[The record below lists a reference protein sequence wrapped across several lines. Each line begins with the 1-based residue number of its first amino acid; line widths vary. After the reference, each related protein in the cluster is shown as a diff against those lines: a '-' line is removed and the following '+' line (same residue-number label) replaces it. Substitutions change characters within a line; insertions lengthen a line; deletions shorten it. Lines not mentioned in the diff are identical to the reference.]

1 MAESARQ
8 KRMREL
14 GVSTGTSSPE
24 SSSTTMSARQKRM
37 IELGV
42 IEQPKRDPHPANVMR
57 ASTVMGDQF
66 ANTFSANADRMAKE
80 QTYKP
85 VAKVEKV
92 EEKSFLDKTL
102 DVTKS
107 VGKGLT
113 DFKTKFEDS
122 TSFGL
127 SPFIDKKIIQSGIM
141 PDKFNQD
148 QTERMQRAESSIGG
162 KIGEFAGYI
171 AAGVGIDKAVV
182 KLGGKALEKLSPVVG
197 GLVRGSI
204 AGGVET
210 ALQETGDIAFRGKE
224 FNPLNVAFGTAAGGV
239 LGGAIPLIG
248 AGARKILDK
257 YKPTKEVPVAPRLG
271 LPEPKPRGNVN
282 QAVTDDVITP
292 EYTFKLDKPSDNL
305 VAQAKNMDEAR
316 ADLSALDEEIRTLN
330 IKQSEAVNDQFKL
343 LSEQLK
349 NRQGTVP
356 KGVIQD
362 LDGNVTGNTKGFSK
376 NPEWYQEYYAQYGK
390 VPNRRE
396 LYTIAKKQVEEGYT
410 DFGTDIPSWKAQNNY
425 DETVEALTGVRNQ
438 ISRTL
443 AEQTNNVTDAT
454 LKYEAIGFDRTVKQK
469 VTVPQPKPVE
479 APEVQ
484 MKNVDRPLLPQI
496 TPKDVLTKPASS
508 GQGWFERLFG
518 TQGVGI
524 TPGVRDGKELID
536 THIVGNA
543 RERGSLVERIGETA
557 SWANQNIIDKF
568 APFRQIS
575 DDTYNAAM
583 DSTRANNL
591 ATITI
596 KDKFV
601 DLEGNVIGKSLKD
614 VYANVPRGQKH
625 IADRYTIMRDAVS
638 RMDRGIR
645 VYGDEAWFPKT
656 SQEAAEMVTTLEER
670 NPWLIQFGKDW
681 NGFNGNRQD
690 IWVQGGIASQEL
702 IDTLRFTNPN
712 YATMQRQQPSG
723 DLRKRLM
730 FNTGKAGFSGQKAPI
745 KRAVGSR
752 KKIIEPA
759 QSMIES
765 TGTTYHALLRNRA
778 MIKMYDAVLA
788 NPEKYRG
795 ILEIVEETAEMKKLS
810 LDEINTILRE
820 EGPEGVIGK
829 LNGELDNIFKK
840 SKQVTSKDDAIVT
853 VMIDG
858 NPVKM
863 WVGETSLLKA
873 IDGISPEQLG
883 VAMTIANTIS
893 KMIKIS
899 ATGMLAP
906 VQGAKL
912 ALRDLPIALAQSKDK
927 KRFLFDI
934 SHALVSQVGDWLP
947 DFVPGASKLGN
958 LARQY
963 YRAGGGY
970 EAYLKGDSKIRAV
983 SSDLTRDPIL
993 SGRNLWKTAKKVNP
1007 LKPLK
1012 GFGDAL
1018 ENVPRIAAFS
1028 AEMRKNGWKRDPE
1041 SVRAAVD
1048 AGREA
1053 TVNWSRRGIKGAGI
1067 EAVLPYSSAA
1077 VNGTYRL
1084 VKRFKEQ
1091 PISAT
1096 LLIMGIA
1103 GAKIASYEKFKDD
1116 TDYQQRSRWEKG
1128 IPVSKTADGKFVTQ
1142 PVEPTEAF
1150 IADQIL
1156 HFYKWS
1162 KDGEKL
1168 PSAKETFREGTEAL
1182 LPKYASGPLASFATE
1197 GVPFDPLAG
1206 LEATAAGS
1214 IMEPIN
1220 AAISGRNFFG
1230 GEIVPYEY
1238 RDLPT
1243 NLQYDE
1249 TTSAAGKWAAENLH
1263 IDAFTFD
1270 YLGEKFGG
1278 DIAKIGLPM
1287 TSDVGKADPTGNL
1300 WDETLTRLK
1309 LLEDP
1314 VMKNRIADDF
1324 YNQSESVTQAKAA
1337 NLRKDIPFPKWYQ
1350 GAYDYV
1356 TSTKTGS
1363 ITSQVQ
1369 ALNSTKKDIQR
1380 DVGLTAK
1387 QRADQLR
1394 DTQREI
1400 NLLRL
1405 QGIKIMED
1413 LGVPKV
1419 GGR

>member
-14 GVSTGTSSPE
+14 GVSETTTKSASSKP
-24 SSSTTMSARQKRM
+24 SARQKRM

-57 ASTVMGDQF
+57 ASTIMDPI
-66 ANTFSANADRMAKE
+66 NTDLTTITDRLPKQSPFVNSFQQSADRLVEENKKVVRLAGRE
-80 QTYKP
+80 FP
-85 VAKVEKV
+85 VADN
-92 EEKSFLDKTL
+92 SDHPSR
-102 DVTKS
+102 D
-107 VGKGLT
+107 
-113 DFKTKFEDS
+113 
-122 TSFGL
+122 
-127 SPFIDKKIIQSGIM
+127 I
-141 PDKFNQD
+141 
-148 QTERMQRAESSIGG
+148 
-162 KIGEFAGYI
+162 
-171 AAGVGIDKAVV
+171 
-182 KLGGKALEKLSPVVG
+182 PVVG
-197 GLVRGSI
+197 SVLKLLDKVADVTVPVAQVGGAVYTPGGGLANAASMAGNVGSKVAQYAPQI
-204 AGGVET
+204 TNTLKGRILNEAIKEGVTGVPLAAGQALAQGQDMKDVALQGAIGGV
-210 ALQETGDIAFRGKE
+210 
-224 FNPLNVAFGTAAGGV
+224 AGGV
-239 LGGAIPLIG
+239 LGGVMPLVG
-248 AGARKILDK
+248 AGASKVLNK
-257 YKPTKEVPVAPRLG
+257 YRSAKEVQPVTSPTLA
-271 LPEPKPRGNVN
+271 LPEPKQRGNVN
-282 QAVTDDVITP
+282 KAITDDVIIP
-292 EYTFKLDKPSDNL
+292 EHTFKLDKPSDNL
-305 VAQAKNMDEAR
+305 VAQAKNMEEAR
-316 ADLSALDEEIRTLN
+316 VDLSALDEEIRVLN
-330 IKQSEAVNDQFKL
+330 IKQSESINDQFKL

-349 NRQGTVP
+349 NRQGVVP

-362 LDGNVTGNTKGFSK
+362 IDGNVTGNTKGFSK
-376 NPEWYQEYYAQYGK
+376 NPEWYQEYYDQYGK

-410 DFGTDIPSWKAQNNY
+410 EFGTEIPSWKAQNNY

-438 ISRTL
+438 ISKTL
-443 AEQTNNVTDAT
+443 AERTNNVTDAT
-454 LKYEAIGFDRTVKQK
+454 LKSEVLGFDRTAKQEA
-469 VTVPQPKPVE
+469 VLSRPKPVE
-479 APEVQ
+479 VPEVQ
-484 MKNVDRPLLPQI
+484 VKQVDRTLLPQI
-496 TPKDVLTKPASS
+496 DDTPKDVLPKPASAD
-508 GQGWFERLFG
+508 QGWFERLFG

-524 TPGVRDGKELID
+524 TPGAKSGKGMID
-536 THIVGNA
+536 THIVDRS
-543 RERGSLVERIGETA
+543 RERGSVVERIGESA
-557 SWANQNIIDKF
+557 SWANQNLIDKF

-614 VYANVPRGQKH
+614 VYDNVPRGQKH

-638 RMDRGIR
+638 RMERGIR

-656 SQEAAEMVTTLEER
+656 SEEAAGMVAKLEER

-712 YATMQRQQPSG
+712 YASMQRQQTRG
-723 DLRKRLM
+723 TLGKRLLL
-730 FNTGKAGFSGQKAPI
+730 NTGKAGFSGQKAPI

-778 MIKMYDAVLA
+778 MVKMYDAVLA

-829 LNGELDNIFKK
+829 LNGELDTIFKK
-840 SKQVTSKDDAIVT
+840 SKQVSNKDDAIVT
-853 VMIDG
+853 VM
-858 NPVKM
+858 VKGIPIKM
-863 WVGETSLLKA
+863 RVREQSLIKA

-883 VAMTIANTIS
+883 VAMTLANTIS
-893 KMIKIS
+893 KAIKIS

-934 SHALVSQVGDWLP
+934 GHALVSQAGDWLP

-983 SSDLTRDPIL
+983 SSDITRDPIL

-1012 GFGDAL
+1012 RFGDAL

-1028 AEMRKNGWKRDPE
+1028 AEMRKSGWSRNPE

-1053 TVNWSRRGIKGAGI
+1053 TVNWSRRGVWGAGI

-1116 TDYQQRSRWEKG
+1116 PDFQQRSKWEKG
-1128 IPVSKTADGKFVTQ
+1128 IPMGKDKNGKFVTQ

-1162 KDGEKL
+1162 KDGVKA
-1168 PSAKETFREGTEAL
+1168 PAAKEIFREGTEAL
-1182 LPKYASGPLASFATE
+1182 LPKYAAGPLATFATE
-1197 GVPFDPLAG
+1197 GVPFDPRTG
-1206 LEATAAGS
+1206 VDATTSGS
-1214 IMEPIN
+1214 VMEPIN
-1220 AAISGRNFFG
+1220 AMISGRNFFG
-1230 GEIVPYEY
+1230 GDLVPYEY
-1238 RDLPT
+1238 RGSSTDQ
-1243 NLQYDE
+1243 QYDE
-1249 TTSAAGKWAAENLH
+1249 TTSVAGKWAAENLN

-1287 TSDVGKADPTGNL
+1287 TSDVGKVDPLGNI

-1324 YNQSESVTQAKAA
+1324 YNQSEAVTQAKAA
-1337 NLRKDIPFPKWYQ
+1337 NLRKDILFPEWYQ

-1363 ITSQVQ
+1363 ITSNVQ
-1369 ALNSTKKDIQR
+1369 TLNSTKKDIQR
-1380 DVGLTAK
+1380 DVSLTAK
-1387 QRADQLR
+1387 ERADQLR
-1394 DTQREI
+1394 DIQREI

-1405 QGIKIMED
+1405 QGIKIMEE